1 MRKTMSRTG
10 RRQALLGATL
20 AATLATALAAGLP
33 ARAQTGTPAPGA
45 SADNT
50 RPDPICASHGPGFAR
65 VAGTSTCVKITGG
78 VQSDAYATGIS
89 GSARVDPLASA
100 LRSK

>member
-33 ARAQTGTPAPGA
+33 ARAQTGTPSPGA
-45 SADNT
+45 SADA

-89 GSARVDPLASA
+89 GSARVDPLAPA

>member
-1 MRKTMSRTG
+1 MRKTMSPAG
-10 RRQALLGATL
+10 MRQVLLLGVA
-20 AATLATALAAGLP
+20 LATALVAGLP
-33 ARAQTGTPAPGA
+33 ARAQTGTPAPAAGA
-45 SADNT
+45 DT
-50 RPDPICASHGPGFAR
+50 RPDPICASHGPGFTR

-89 GSARVDPLASA
+89 GSTRVDPLAPA